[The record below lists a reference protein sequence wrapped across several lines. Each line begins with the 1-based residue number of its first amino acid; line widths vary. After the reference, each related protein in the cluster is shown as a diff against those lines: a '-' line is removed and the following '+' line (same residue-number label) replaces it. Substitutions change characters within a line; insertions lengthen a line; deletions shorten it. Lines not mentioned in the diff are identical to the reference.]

1 MKRRVHERHLKIR
14 GNHLI
19 WFNEE
24 ANRACRGER
33 ERERATEREREGERE
48 KVIAAWS
55 VVVF

>member
-33 ERERATEREREGERE
+33 ERERATERERERERE
-48 KVIAAWS
+48 RK
-55 VVVF
+55 